1 VNTAVLLMAELTAQ
15 GIELRARGDRLQ
27 FRPVSA
33 LTAEWADR
41 VQRHKQEL
49 LALLRQATSEPLETT
64 AQREALRFLRV
75 AVPRP
80 DGRGW
85 WDQSAVLDPAIR
97 AAIGP
102 DSLVKRPAHSDG
114 PDPSRPGPLDALTPD
129 QLRRYL
135 AIRPSCTGRPWEQHA
150 QAWQAAV
157 SGRQESSNGVDS
169 SRALRYSE
177 PL

>member
-1 VNTAVLLMAELTAQ
+1 MSTAVLLMAELTAQ

-27 FRPVSA
+27 FRPASA
-33 LTAEWADR
+33 LTAGLADR
-41 VQRHKQEL
+41 VQRHKHEL
-49 LALLRQATSEPLETT
+49 LALLRQPTPEPLET
-64 AQREALRFLRV
+64 AAEREARRFLRV

-85 WDQSAVLDPAIR
+85 WDQLAVLDPAIR
-97 AAIGP
+97 AAICP
-102 DSLVKRPAHSDG
+102 DSLVKQPAHSDG

-135 AIRPSCTGRPWEQHA
+135 ALRPSCTGLPWEQYA

-169 SRALRYSE
+169 SRALRYSK